1 MSILN
6 VQDLSVSYRTRG
18 QYNRVLHRVSFGIEP
33 GEVLALVGGSGSGKS
48 TTAHALIG
56 LLAENGRLDSGRIE
70 LNGTDIAGWN
80 NKRLQSVRGAQ
91 IGLVPQDPGSSLNPV
106 RTIGSQLGEVL
117 RIHRVEPRG
126 KIKARVHELLE
137 RVGLDD
143 PELRARQYPHE
154 LSGGM
159 RQRVLIANAVALQP
173 ALVIADEATSAL
185 DTTVQKTVLDLLDSL
200 RTEFGTAVL
209 LVTHDLGVAAER
221 ASSVVVMSQGRI
233 QESGPTSTVL
243 HAPAAP
249 YTRTLIANAPGLNP
263 RVLHRPAPPGQET
276 SCAPAVEVR
285 GLVRDFAT
293 GRRTPPFRAVDKIG
307 FSVSKGTT
315 HSIVGESGSGKTTTA
330 RIILGLTSADS
341 GSVLID
347 GQETTSITGEERRQW
362 RRRVQLV
369 HQNPFASLDPL
380 QGIGSIITEPMR
392 NFGIGNSAEQR
403 SAMRALL
410 ERVALPGTVVDRKPR
425 ELSGGQRQRVALA
438 RALAVKPEILVL
450 DEAVSALDV
459 GVQAQILDL
468 LAGLQSESGLSY
480 LFISH
485 DLAVVRQISDTLSV
499 MHRGRIVES
508 GPSEAIFS
516 NPQSEYTRKLLDAI
530 PVPVHGA
537 HRCFE
542 RSLP

>member
-18 QYNRVLHRVSFGIEP
+18 QYNRVVHRVSFGIEP
-33 GEVLALVGGSGSGKS
+33 GEVLALVGESGSGKS

-91 IGLVPQDPGSSLNPV
+91 IGLIPQDPGSSLNPV

-117 RIHRVEPRG
+117 RIHRAEPRG

-185 DTTVQKTVLDLLDSL
+185 DTTVQKTVLELLDSL
-200 RTEFGTAVL
+200 RSEFGTAVL
-209 LVTHDLGVAAER
+209 FVTHDLGVAAER
-221 ASSVVVMSQGRI
+221 ASSVVVMNRGRI
-233 QESGPTSTVL
+233 QESGPTATVL
-243 HAPAAP
+243 HAPSAP

-263 RVLHRPAPPGQET
+263 RIRQRPAPALQET

-293 GRRTPPFRAVDKIG
+293 GRRTPSFRAVDGIG
-307 FSVSKGTT
+307 FSVSRGTT

-347 GQETTSITGEERRQW
+347 GQETTSIKGKERRQW

-392 NFGIGNSAEQR
+392 NFGIGNAAEQR
-403 SAMRALL
+403 GAMLALL
-410 ERVALPGTVVDRKPR
+410 KRVALPDTVVDRKPR

-438 RALAVKPEILVL
+438 RALAVKPEVLVL

-508 GPSEAIFS
+508 GPSEAIFT

-530 PVPVHGA
+530 PVPAHGA
-537 HRCFE
+537 HRSFE